1 MVALSS
7 HWAHTLGFVDGVTWL
22 FSALVVE
29 SSCCSLDIPW
39 FEELKACHK
48 RIFHWGFGSRWS
60 LLCGSDLRLCLSLKS
75 WPGSF

>member
-7 HWAHTLGFVDGVTWL
+7 HWTHTLGFVDGVTWL

-48 RIFHWGFGSRWS
+48 KNFIGAWVLGGVFFAVRILDCAF
-60 LLCGSDLRLCLSLKS
+60 L
-75 WPGSF
+75 